1 MSAPNQAL
9 EEVLRSQLDE
19 ESFKRE
25 TLEFELNQHKEALS
39 EMLKEIARR
48 NQTIDTQNCLLGR
61 AWSDSQN
68 MASAQRRNEA
78 LINSLRIRIRETDP
92 TKAPAGNM
100 GTKRKFA
107 T

>member
-1 MSAPNQAL
+1 M
-9 EEVLRSQLDE
+9 RSQLDE
-19 ESFKRE
+19 ECFKRE
-25 TLEFELNQHKEALS
+25 TLEFELNHHKEALS
-39 EMLKEIARR
+39 EMLKEIAKR

-78 LINSLRIRIRETDP
+78 LIKSLRSRVQDTYP
-92 TKAPAGNM
+92 TKILAVNSGK
-100 GTKRKFA
+100 KRKFV